1 MAAALLWARTNL
13 RSQWR
18 SAVLVVLIAGLCGG
32 VAMAAIAG
40 ARRTSTSFSRFVSAT
55 RDINVFVAVPDQAT
69 ADLSTDLLRRA
80 VDPQHVGEAVFLA
93 VRPTTMDKSEEFN
106 LGVVGDL
113 ADAVGRTVV
122 VPKIVAGALPTG
134 GRDVAVNDL
143 AAKRLGVGPGDHLD
157 MVGYSPDA
165 YQACFSDPSAC
176 VADVAL
182 GEVTVTG
189 ILRLPGDISPEAA
202 DSLTIELSQSLAKS
216 WIPVVASQTW
226 LSGAWVD
233 SPDTRAELGAALT
246 NAIGAGRVT
255 GEAADVFLE
264 TNGQGDPER
273 VEGALDV
280 ERNGLLV
287 LALLAGLAGLVAVP
301 QALARHHASA
311 SREHD
316 RLRALGWTRR
326 NQRRA
331 GAMWSVLLGLMAG
344 FVGVSAAIAMSPLFP
359 IGLARRAE
367 PSPGVDADWL
377 VLLLGALVTLLVMLG
392 AGALV
397 SSGHERAQTDRQGR
411 LARLISASRPVPA
424 TAGRF
429 LLDGGRMSA
438 VARTTLTA
446 AVFGLAMIACAATV
460 IRSQDYL
467 ITRPALY
474 GAPWDVQGAVFDETP
489 DPEALAALNDDSG
502 VAATALLIG
511 GRLDVDGDQIGAVGI
526 EQLKGSIQPTILSG
540 RAMLNDGEI
549 VLGPSVMESHRLRL
563 GDLVTVGSSGAT
575 GTLTV
580 VGTGVPVSVGSFS
593 SDVGAIV
600 TSSDYERFG
609 TATTIDDEGGL
620 ELAVQLAPGAD
631 ITAVRSQMANL
642 TGGFERVIS
651 DSFRPARISNISRVR
666 SVPQIIEVFAGLLI
680 LLVLLHALAT
690 VASRRRHDLSV
701 LRALGM
707 RPKQARHVLWWHG
720 GILAALAVAIG
731 LPLGV
736 VGGRLLWH
744 AVTNSVDSVYS
755 PRAPWTLL
763 VMVAGGMVLLSVGT
777 GAALS
782 RRAVPHSIARLLR
795 SE

>member
-40 ARRTSTSFSRFVSAT
+40 ARRTSSSFSRFVRAT
-55 RDINVFVAVPDQAT
+55 KDTNIFVAVPDQAT
-69 ADLSTDLLRRA
+69 ADLSTDLLRDR
-80 VDPQHVGEAVFLA
+80 VDPQYVGEAVFLA
-93 VRPTTMDKSEEFN
+93 ARPTTIDKNEEFN
-106 LGVVGDL
+106 LGVIGDVT
-113 ADAVGRTVV
+113 DAVGRTAVI
-122 VPKIVAGALPTG
+122 PKIVAGGLPTG
-134 GRDVAVNDL
+134 ARDVAVNDL
-143 AAKRLGVGPGDHLD
+143 AAKRFGVGPGDHLD

-165 YQACFSDPSAC
+165 YEACSADPSAC

-182 GEVTVTG
+182 GQVTVTG

-202 DSLTIELSQSLAKS
+202 DSLSIELSQTLTKS
-216 WIPVVASQTW
+216 WLPLVASELW
-226 LSGAWVD
+226 ISGAWVD
-233 SPDTRAELGAALT
+233 SPQVRADLGAALT
-246 NAIGAGRVT
+246 NAIGADRIT

-264 TNGQGDPER
+264 TDGQGDPDR
-273 VEGALDV
+273 VQGALDV
-280 ERNGLLV
+280 ERNGLLI

-301 QALARHHASA
+301 QALARHRASA
-311 SREHD
+311 SRED
-316 RLRALGWTRR
+316 ERLRALGWTPR

-331 GAMWSVLLGLMAG
+331 GAMWSALLGLMAAL
-344 FVGVSAAIAMSPLFP
+344 VAVALAIAISPLFP
-359 IGLARRAE
+359 IGLAQLAE

-377 VLLLGALVTLLVMLG
+377 VLSMGALVTLLVMLG

-397 SSGHERAQTDRQGR
+397 SSGHERTQTERQGR
-411 LARLISASRPVPA
+411 LARLFSASRPVPA

-438 VARTTLTA
+438 VARTTVTA
-446 AVFGLAMIACAATV
+446 AVFGVAMIACAATV

-474 GAPWDVQGAVFDETP
+474 GAPWDLQGALFEAP
-489 DPEALAALNDDSG
+489 DPEALAALNKDAG
-502 VAATALLIG
+502 VAASALLTG
-511 GRLDVDGDQIGAVGI
+511 GRVEVAGEEISAVAI
-526 EQLKGSIQPTILSG
+526 EQLKGSIQPTILGG
-540 RAMLNDGEI
+540 RTMLNDGEL
-549 VLGPSVMESHRLRL
+549 VLGQSVMESHHLHL
-563 GDLVTVGSSGAT
+563 GDSVAVRSSNAT
-575 GTLTV
+575 GSLTI
-580 VGTGVPVSVGSFS
+580 VGTGVPVSVGSYG
-593 SDVGAIV
+593 SDMYGAIM

-609 TATTIDDEGGL
+609 TATTIDGEGGL
-620 ELAVQLAPGAD
+620 ELAVKLAPGAD
-631 ITAVRSQMANL
+631 ITAVRGQMANI
-642 TGGFERVIS
+642 TAGFERVIS

-690 VASRRRHDLSV
+690 VATRRRHDLSV

-731 LPLGV
+731 VPLGV
-736 VGGRLLWH
+736 VGGRVLWH
-744 AVTNSVDSVYS
+744 AITNSVDSVYA
-755 PRAPWTLL
+755 PHAPWALL
-763 VMVAGGMVLLSVGT
+763 VVVAAGMFVLSIGT

-782 RRAVPHSIARLLR
+782 RRAVPHSISRLLR